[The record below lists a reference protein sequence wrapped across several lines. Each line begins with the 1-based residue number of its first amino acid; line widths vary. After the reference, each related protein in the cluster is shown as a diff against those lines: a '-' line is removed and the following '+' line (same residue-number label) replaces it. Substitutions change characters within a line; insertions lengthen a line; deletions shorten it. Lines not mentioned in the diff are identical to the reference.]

1 MRCATVESVAV
12 FADASATSVVALD
25 VLALLPPGTT
35 CTASH
40 LVLLDDAELSHYL
53 ASPFKLTADE
63 AGAVA
68 LAVAG
73 VWMVGWVFR
82 VLIGMLRERTEAIV
96 EE

>member
-12 FADASATSVVALD
+12 FADASAASVVSLD
-25 VLALLPPGTT
+25 VLALLPPGTV
-35 CTASH
+35 CTASQ
-40 LVLLDDAELSHYL
+40 LVVLDDAELSHYL
-53 ASPFKLTADE
+53 ASPFKLTSEE
-63 AGAVA
+63 AAAVA

-82 VLIGMLRERTEAIV
+82 VVIGMLRERTESAV

>member
-1 MRCATVESVAV
+1 MRCAAVETVTV
-12 FADASATSVVALD
+12 FTDSSATATVSID
-25 VLALLPPGTT
+25 VLAVFPPGAA
-35 CTASH
+35 CTATQ
-40 LVLLDDAELSHYL
+40 LVVLSEVELSHYL
-53 ASPFKLTADE
+53 ASPFKLTAEE

-82 VLIGMLRERTEAIV
+82 VLIGMLRERTEPTV

>member
-1 MRCATVESVAV
+1 MRCASVESVAV
-12 FADASATSVVALD
+12 FTDASATATVSLD
-25 VLALLPPGTT
+25 VLSLLPPGTT
-35 CTASH
+35 CTATQ
-40 LVLLDDAELSHYL
+40 LVLLDEAELSHYF
-53 ASPFKLTADE
+53 ASPFKLSADE

-82 VLIGMLRERTEAIV
+82 VLIGMLRERTEPTV